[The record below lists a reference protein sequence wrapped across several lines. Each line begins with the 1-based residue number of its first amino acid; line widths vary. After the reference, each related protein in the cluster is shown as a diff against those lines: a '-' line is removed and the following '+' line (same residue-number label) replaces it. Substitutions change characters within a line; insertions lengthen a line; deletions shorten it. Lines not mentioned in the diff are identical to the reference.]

1 MFEYLQ
7 EHPVVL
13 LFLIIALGFI
23 IGRVKILG
31 FSFDSSAILF
41 VAMAFGH
48 YGLTLNG
55 DFQDMGLILFI
66 YAIGLQ
72 AGPSI
77 FNISRKVG
85 MQLNLIVFFLLSVG
99 GLLTIA
105 LSYLLE
111 IDTKISAGIF
121 AGALTSTPGLAAAQ
135 EATQSPLTSTGYGIA
150 YPVGVIAVMIFLK
163 LLPVLFKANI
173 SQEEEDEKTQSVQS
187 VFLMGHKDLRITN
200 PAINGTKLKKL
211 KLIHSSGIV
220 ISRLVRNNEA
230 IIPHADTKLYEG
242 DIIRIVGNESAL
254 VSALPLFGEETSYDF
269 TLDPS
274 MATAKFIVTNKS
286 IVGKTIAELNLTELY
301 DVNITRIRRGGV
313 DIEARANQT
322 LRWGDRLRVVGSAG
336 QMETIHKIIG
346 NEMEKVQYGNI
357 FSVIMGIL
365 LGISAGLIPFSIG
378 KLISF
383 NLGIT
388 GGVLVAGMFLSNRG
402 KVGPVV
408 WQVPA
413 PITAFMRELGLVLFL
428 AVVGVHAGG
437 EVFDTLKTDGFK
449 LILIGALITL
459 LPMMIITVSA
469 RYFFKYKII
478 ELIGIISGGMTS
490 TPGLAVGTGMTS
502 SQTPLLLYATVYPVA
517 MILMMLW
524 TKIIILF

>member
-1 MFEYLQ
+1 MIEYLHDHQ
-7 EHPVVL
+7 VIL

-23 IGRVKILG
+23 IGRIKIFG

-48 YGLTLNG
+48 YGFTLNS
-55 DFQDMGLILFI
+55 DFQTMGLILFI

-77 FNISRKVG
+77 FNISKKEG
-85 MQLNLIVFFLLSVG
+85 MQINLLVFSLLSLG
-99 GLLTIA
+99 AILTII
-105 LSYLLE
+105 LSGIWD
-111 IDTKISAGIF
+111 IDTTISAGIF

-150 YPVGVIAVMIFLK
+150 YPIGVIGVMLFLK
-163 LLPVLFKANI
+163 LLPLIFRANI
-173 SQEEEDEKTQSVQS
+173 RQEEEDEKKKSGKSLSV
-187 VFLMGHKDLRITN
+187 MGRKDIKITN

-211 KLIHSSGIV
+211 KLIHNSGIV
-220 ISRLVRNNEA
+220 VSRLVHDNEI
-230 IIPHADTKLYEG
+230 IIPSADSTLYAG
-242 DIIRIVGNESAL
+242 DIIRIVGTQQSLTA
-254 VSALPLFGEETSYDF
+254 ALPLFGEETEYDF
-269 TLDPS
+269 THDRNLE
-274 MATAKFIVTNKS
+274 TARFVVTNKV
-286 IVGKTIAELNLTELY
+286 IVGKTIAELNLSELY
-301 DVNITRIRRGGV
+301 DANITRIRRGGM
-313 DIEARANQT
+313 DIVAKASQT
-322 LRWGDRLRVVGSAG
+322 LRWGDRLRIVGAVG
-336 QMETIHKIIG
+336 QMEAIRKIIG
-346 NEMEKVQYGNI
+346 DEMNKIEYGNI
-357 FSVIMGIL
+357 FAIIMGIL

-413 PITAFMRELGLVLFL
+413 PIMAFMRELGLVLFL
-428 AVVGVHAGG
+428 AVVGVHAGSA
-437 EVFDTLKTDGFK
+437 VFDTIKTDGIK
-449 LILIGALITL
+449 LILFGGLITL
-459 LPMMIITVSA
+459 LPMIIITFLG
-469 RYFFKYKII
+469 RYFFKYRVI
-478 ELIGIISGGMTS
+478 ELIGIVSGGMTS
-490 TPGLAVGTGMTS
+490 TPGLAVGTGMTD
-502 SQTPLLLYATVYPVA
+502 SQTPLLLYATVYPMA